1 MFKFLLKKLSLRYG
15 FVWQYFIRVRKVK
28 QHLIFFANGDNF
40 VLHVQHVQNSISR
53 PTAVNEGKKS
63 LIFVQIENS
72 KSFQEENAKTFCHA
86 TGNAE

>member
-1 MFKFLLKKLSLRYG
+1 MIIFLAERIIPTLW
-15 FVWQYFIRVRKVK
+15 FCVT
-28 QHLIFFANGDNF
+28 IFHKSTESETTLNWFANGDNF

-72 KSFQEENAKTFCHA
+72 KSFQEENAKTFCYA